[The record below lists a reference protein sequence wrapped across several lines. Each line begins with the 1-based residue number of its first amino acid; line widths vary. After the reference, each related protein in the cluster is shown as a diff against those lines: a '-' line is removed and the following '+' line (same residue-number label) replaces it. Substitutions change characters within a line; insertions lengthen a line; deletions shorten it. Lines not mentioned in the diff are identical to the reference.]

1 MVALDICAKGKRVRL
16 FVNGV
21 VVSAMER
28 DISSVKVF
36 VKRVILYPFEEA
48 CDSCVFTRVR
58 RACSGHLGLKG
69 ALL

>member
-1 MVALDICAKGKRVRL
+1 MVALDICAKGNRVRL

-21 VVSAMER
+21 LVSAMER

-48 CDSCVFTRVR
+48 FRCCVCC
-58 RACSGHLGLKG
+58 ACV
-69 ALL
+69 